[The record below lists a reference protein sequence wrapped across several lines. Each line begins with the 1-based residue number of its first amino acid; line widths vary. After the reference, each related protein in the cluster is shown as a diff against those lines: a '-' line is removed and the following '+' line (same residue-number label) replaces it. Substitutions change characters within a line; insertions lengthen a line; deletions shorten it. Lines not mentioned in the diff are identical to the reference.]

1 MPMGRTGANLVARS
15 ERVLVYRH
23 DAQLVEAGGSF
34 LSAALVDGGAAIAL
48 ATGEHLRA
56 LEEWVALCG
65 SDVGAAAEERRYHRL
80 PIETV
85 LDSLGPDRSASSALS
100 DRLAEA
106 LGQVPAQA
114 TPVHVF
120 GEVAQSLRTNGASSE
135 NVSFAALAQELR
147 GVRPVS
153 LLCARHEDLPADE
166 RCVRLSQSD
175 GAGLLEAPPFPAPL
189 DGARGTVV
197 SAAVLPPAPAACR
210 AARKLVRSACAHEA
224 RAEAVETAEL
234 VVSELAGN
242 AVRHARS
249 TFRAEVSFRN
259 GSVRLAV
266 TDARPLPDGWSGF
279 PIAREHGLGLV
290 AAVADDWAVEPLAGG
305 KVVWAELAR
314 NEEVH

>member
-1 MPMGRTGANLVARS
+1 
-15 ERVLVYRH
+15 VLVYRH

-34 LSAALVDGGAAIAL
+34 LSDALAGGGAAIAL

-56 LEEWVALCG
+56 LEEWVSLCG
-65 SDVGAAAEERRYHRL
+65 SDIDAAAQEHRYHGL

-85 LDSLGPDRSASSALS
+85 LDSQAPGGSVASELSSRLASAL
-100 DRLAEA
+100 E
-106 LGQVPAQA
+106 QVPQDAA
-114 TPVHVF
+114 PVHVF
-120 GEVAQSLRTNGASSE
+120 GEVARTLRTEDGAE
-135 NVSFAALAQELR
+135 KVSFAALAEELR
-147 GVRPVS
+147 DARGVT

-166 RCVRLSQSD
+166 ACERLRRSES
-175 GAGLLEAPPFPAPL
+175 AALLEAPAFPAPVE
-189 DGARGTVV
+189 GPNGKVV

-210 AARKLVRSACAHEA
+210 AARRLVRSACAQEA
-224 RAEAVETAEL
+224 KADAVDMAEL

-290 AAVADDWAVEPLAGG
+290 AAMAEDWAVEPLTGG

-314 NEEVH
+314 NGEVH

>member
-1 MPMGRTGANLVARS
+1 
-15 ERVLVYRH
+15 VLVYRH

-34 LSAALVDGGAAIAL
+34 LSDALAGGGAAIAL

-56 LEEWVALCG
+56 LEEWVSLCG
-65 SDVGAAAEERRYHRL
+65 SDIGAAAEEHRYHGL

-85 LDSLGPDRSASSALS
+85 LDSLAPETSAASVLS
-100 DRLAEA
+100 DRLAQA
-106 LGQVPAQA
+106 LGQVPQDAA
-114 TPVHVF
+114 PVHVF
-120 GEVAQSLRTNGASSE
+120 GEVARTLRTDEEAPK
-135 NVSFAALAQELR
+135 VSFAALAEELR
-147 GVRPVS
+147 SARPVS
-153 LLCARHEDLPADE
+153 LLCARHEDLPGDE
-166 RCVRLSQSD
+166 ACERMRRSES
-175 GAGLLEAPPFPAPL
+175 GALVEAPPFPPPL
-189 DGARGTVV
+189 EGPNGKVV
-197 SAAVLPPAPAACR
+197 SSAVLPPAPAACR
-210 AARKLVRSACAHEA
+210 AARRLVRSACAHEA
-224 RAEAVETAEL
+224 PVDAVDMAEL

-290 AAVADDWAVEPLAGG
+290 AAMAEDWAVEPLTGG

-314 NEEVH
+314 NGEVR